1 MPYVTSKIA
10 ISLDGKIAT
19 KTGDSK
25 WISSEK
31 SREIDQK
38 MRSLSDAIII
48 GSKTLKIDKPSLSA
62 KEISE

>member
-1 MPYVTSKIA
+1 MYIKNSLPFLTAKMA

-31 SREIDQK
+31 SREIVQD
-38 MRSLSDAIII
+38 MRSESDAIII
-48 GSKTLKIDKPSLSA
+48 DQKLLK
-62 KEISE
+62 